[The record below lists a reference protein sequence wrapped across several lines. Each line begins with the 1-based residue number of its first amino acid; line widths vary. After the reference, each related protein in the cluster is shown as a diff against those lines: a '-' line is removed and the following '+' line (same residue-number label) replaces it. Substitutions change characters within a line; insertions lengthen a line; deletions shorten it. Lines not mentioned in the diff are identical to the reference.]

1 MVKGRAHSLPG
12 ASAERLTSGLHHR
25 MSSIPTQLLVYY
37 GNKVYF
43 THWNTLN
50 GYSVSCLAYFHLPL
64 FLRTVPPRLKFLV
77 GEDSPPHSYV
87 VCAHAPRCSS
97 PPVFLHYRDAVTVSR
112 ASPTSTCL
120 CSCGPFRLV
129 SSSSLAKS
137 IPGRE

>member
-77 GEDSPPHSYV
+77 GEEYPGKGM
-87 VCAHAPRCSS
+87 SS
-97 PPVFLHYRDAVTVSR
+97 TFKRALGAVNPLKGVTLITD
-112 ASPTSTCL
+112 P
-120 CSCGPFRLV
+120 
-129 SSSSLAKS
+129 
-137 IPGRE
+137 